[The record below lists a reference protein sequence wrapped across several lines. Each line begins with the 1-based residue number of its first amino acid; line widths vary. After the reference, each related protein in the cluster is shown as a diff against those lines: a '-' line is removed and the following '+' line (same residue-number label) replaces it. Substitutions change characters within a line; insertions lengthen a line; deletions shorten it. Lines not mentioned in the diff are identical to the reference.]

1 MTRCSKVGHT
11 QAAQTGSNA
20 HFSGCES
27 SLVFSE
33 LLLLTFDLS
42 CVAHLA
48 HQPPPAADLLKALQ
62 NSGAIRSDVVEVLVE
77 EILEL
82 VSSCSEI
89 LPAVYSRLHRFVCFR
104 KPEAFLASG
113 NTESFFRI
121 IVANLRVP
129 LSEHERL
136 LLMQLDGNL
145 RLGHS
150 GQHHEDLSGI
160 QVEISTFFSIF
171 DDNPLHNYALL
182 SRSHCFRCIT
192 KSKVCT
198 TMKMK
203 KMKTFP

>member
-1 MTRCSKVGHT
+1 MCSRATRIVTRCSKVGHT

-33 LLLLTFDLS
+33 LVLLTFDLS

-62 NSGAIRSDVVEVLVE
+62 NSGTIRRDVVEVLVE

-82 VSSCSEI
+82 ASSCSEI
-89 LPAVYSRLHRFVCFR
+89 LPAVYSRLHRFVRSR
-104 KPEAFLASG
+104 KPEALLVSG

-121 IVANLRVP
+121 IIANLRVP

-136 LLMQLDGNL
+136 LLIQLDGNL

-171 DDNPLHNYALL
+171 NEDPLHNSMHCFLAHAVSDA
-182 SRSHCFRCIT
+182 SRSRKC
-192 KSKVCT
+192 V
-198 TMKMK
+198 
-203 KMKTFP
+203 